1 MAKSSKFGRTSMKL
15 PLRII
20 ILLFVGM
27 GCAVAQPQIPNTPA
41 GHTLQTLL
49 GAFNSADPARL
60 QKYLKSANPYLLNG
74 LTSIR
79 QFTGGYDLL
88 SIERSEPLHIW
99 FLVKERDSATRTVG
113 DLAVGAGTPT
123 TIEYLWFRPLPP
135 GIAPV
140 IVTLDSALRRRAIDG
155 VAANLTQF
163 YVHPTV
169 AAQMVAALRSHQM
182 AGAYRDLT
190 DGFQFA
196 SRLTSDLRAVS
207 HDEHLRIAYQPF
219 KTPPPAPPTVQ
230 QLAQMREQLESSNCA
245 FEKVEVLPGNIGY
258 VKFDAFMSPA
268 VCATTIESAMAFVA
282 HTRTLIF
289 DLRDNHGGDPATVA
303 FIASYLFDRPTHLN
317 DLRDRH
323 TTTQFWTVP
332 SLPGKRLAKQPVF
345 VLTSH
350 QTFSGGEEFCYDL
363 KNLKRAT
370 LVGET
375 TGGGAH
381 TVGGHIVA
389 DYFLVFT
396 PGAEAISPIT
406 HTNWEGTGVQPD
418 VKVPA
423 ADALMTAE
431 RLATAAIYAAVAN
444 NHPSELQG
452 RPRTAPSPGT
462 EASLRR
468 QIEGWERGRPD
479 YDDIGPG
486 LQEATLQQ
494 RPRIERMF
502 ARLGALKSLTFVRV
516 GKDGS
521 DIYDASFAHG
531 RLQWNVSPL
540 SSDGRVPGEFFG
552 PSAGNGGAAR
562 KSGRKAPR

>member
-1 MAKSSKFGRTSMKL
+1 MAKSSEPGRKNMKL
-15 PLRII
+15 LLRGI

-27 GCAVAQPQIPNTPA
+27 ECAVAQPQIPNTPA
-41 GHTLQTLL
+41 GHTLQALL
-49 GAFNSADPARL
+49 GAFNSADHARL
-60 QKYLKSANPYLLNG
+60 EKYLKSVNPYLLNG

-99 FLVKERDSATRTVG
+99 FLVKEKDSATRTVG
-113 DLAVGAGTPT
+113 DLAVKAGTPT
-123 TIEYLWFRPLPP
+123 TIDYLWFRPLPP
-135 GIAPV
+135 GTAPV
-140 IVTLDSALRRRAIDG
+140 IVTLDSTLRRRAIDG

-163 YVHPTV
+163 YVHPAV
-169 AAQMVAALRSHQM
+169 ASQMIAALRTHQK

-190 DGFQFA
+190 DGFEFA
-196 SRLTSDLRAVS
+196 SRLTSDLLAVS
-207 HDEHLRIAYQPF
+207 HDGHLRIAFQPF
-219 KTPPPAPPTVQ
+219 KTPPPAPPTAQ
-230 QLAQMREQLESSNCA
+230 QLAQMREQIESSNCA
-245 FEKVEVLPGNIGY
+245 FEKVEILPGNIGY
-258 VKFDAFMSPA
+258 VKFNAFLSPA
-268 VCATTIESAMAFVA
+268 ICATTIESAMAFVA
-282 HTRTLIF
+282 HTRILIF

-303 FIASYLFDRPTHLN
+303 FMASYLFDRPTHLN

-332 SLPGKRLAKQPVF
+332 SLPGERLAKQPVF

-350 QTFSGGEEFCYDL
+350 ETFSGGEEFCYDL

-370 LVGET
+370 IVGET

-381 TVGGHIVA
+381 TVGGHVVA
-389 DYFLVFT
+389 DYFLVFV
-396 PGAEAISPIT
+396 PGAEAVSPIT

-423 ADALMTAE
+423 ADALTTAE
-431 RLATAAIYAAVAN
+431 RLATEDIQAAAN
-444 NHPSELQG
+444 NHSSEVQG
-452 RPRTAPSPGT
+452 RPRTTPSPGT

-468 QIEGWERGRPD
+468 QIEGWEKGRPD
-479 YDDIGPG
+479 YDDLGPG

-494 RPRIERMF
+494 RSRIRRTF

-521 DIYDASFAHG
+521 DVYDASFAHG
-531 RLQWNVSPL
+531 KLQWSVSPL
-540 SSDGRVPGEFFG
+540 SADGRVPVEFFG
-552 PSAGNGGAAR
+552 PSASNR
-562 KSGRKAPR
+562 VRSSPP